1 MAGLPAKK
9 WSMSSPWN
17 EVGIHPFHMESIRKI
32 AGSVNTS
39 GKLWFVGSGSGTQ
52 AQARRECVSRAE
64 AFKLAKLEHE
74 QGGHWHHDA
83 MKLVLLDHYHSPKL
97 DESIVKAIMDCA

>member
-32 AGSVNTS
+32 AGSVKTS
-39 GKLWFVGSGSGTQ
+39 KDETHPSMWSYHPPLYTICEFDTI
-52 AQARRECVSRAE
+52 RRLIERE
-64 AFKLAKLEHE
+64 
-74 QGGHWHHDA
+74 GD
-83 MKLVLLDHYHSPKL
+83 VLLSPK
-97 DESIVKAIMDCA
+97 DEGVRDTMRKLPQAVESWTR